1 MKFQTINFNFNFE
14 NSIISK
20 MSGEVKITLK
30 DETKLKLLR

>member
-1 MKFQTINFNFNFE
+1 
-14 NSIISK
+14 